1 MDTAAGVYSPLLS
14 SCWVPASPNPTLP
27 CNDQG
32 PGLLPPLN
40 SHRMMSDTT
49 RAMRRRTH
57 PMSSSRF
64 WPSCQVNLGKVIP
77 RIRPAA
83 GEGETVRGE
92 SSREEL
98 G

>member
-1 MDTAAGVYSPLLS
+1 MLPL
-14 SCWVPASPNPTLP
+14 
-27 CNDQG
+27 
-32 PGLLPPLN
+32 LN

-57 PMSSSRF
+57 PMSGSRF

-77 RIRPAA
+77 RSRPAA
-83 GEGETVRGE
+83 GEGATVRGE
-92 SSREEL
+92 SGREEM

>member
-1 MDTAAGVYSPLLS
+1 
-14 SCWVPASPNPTLP
+14 
-27 CNDQG
+27 
-32 PGLLPPLN
+32 
-40 SHRMMSDTT
+40 MMSDTT

-92 SSREEL
+92 SSREEP

>member
-1 MDTAAGVYSPLLS
+1 MLPL
-14 SCWVPASPNPTLP
+14 
-27 CNDQG
+27 
-32 PGLLPPLN
+32 LN
-40 SHRMMSDTT
+40 SHRMMRDTT

-57 PMSSSRF
+57 PMSGSRF

-77 RIRPAA
+77 RSRPAA

-92 SSREEL
+92 AGTEEK